1 MATISN
7 RSASI
12 VSVARHS
19 ALARTFAHDALADI
33 TAYVKELGEQG
44 FKASIKQFEDQM
56 QVRIRRVGKLYATNE
71 ASHRRTPQI

>member
-1 MATISN
+1 VATIAN
-7 RSASI
+7 RSAFI

-44 FKASIKQFEDQM
+44 FKPSIKQIEDQM
-56 QVRIRRVGKLYATNE
+56 QVRIRRVGKLFATNE
-71 ASHRRTPQI
+71 ASH